1 MSTPENAQD
10 AHPLLRRRDGAP
22 ARVTSEELFFDLVYA
37 FALTQLSHLLWH
49 HLTALGVAQ
58 ALILW
63 FAVWLG
69 WQYTCWVTNW
79 FDPQTPAIRTLLLA
93 SMALA
98 LVMASSIPQ
107 AFAERGWLFALAYAA
122 MQVGRTAYVVAR
134 LPAGH
139 ALAANYRRI
148 LAWVLIAAIFWVAGG
163 FAAPR
168 LRLLLWSVAAL
179 CEYVS
184 PMFGFALPGL
194 GRSRTRDWTIEGAHL
209 AERCQQFVIVA
220 LGESLLATGAALART
235 GIPSIGESLAA
246 LLAFLGTLAM
256 WWLYFGTSS
265 RAATAAIVQSRDP
278 GHMGA
283 NFHYIHAILIA
294 AIIAAAVGGDVVLAR
309 PFGASPG
316 APAAA
321 LAAGPCLYLLGS
333 AFYKRLVYG
342 VIPLSHVLAAGVLV
356 LLAPV
361 AGQVN
366 LISLAA
372 LGTVVLLAV
381 SYWETRMGRCSAAR
395 IPAARPGH

>member
-1 MSTPENAQD
+1 MSAPATVQD
-10 AHPLLRRRDGAP
+10 SHPLLRRRDGAP
-22 ARVTSEELFFDLVYA
+22 AHVTNEELFFDLVYA

-58 ALILW
+58 VLILW

-79 FDPQTPAIRTLLLA
+79 FDPQTPAIRTVLLA

-98 LVMASSIPQ
+98 LVMGASIPQ
-107 AFAERGWLFALAYAA
+107 AFAERGWLFALAYVA

-148 LAWVLIAAIFWVAGG
+148 LAWVLIAALFWVAGG
-163 FAAPR
+163 FAAPH
-168 LRLLLWSVAAL
+168 LRLLLWLGAVL

-194 GRSRTRDWTIEGAHL
+194 GRSHTREWTIEGAHL

-220 LGESLLATGAALART
+220 LGESLLATGAALARA
-235 GIPSIGESLAA
+235 GLPSIGESLAA

-265 RAATAAIVQSRDP
+265 RDATAAIVQSRDP
-278 GHMGA
+278 GRMGA

-294 AIIAAAVGGDVVLAR
+294 AIIAAAVGGDLVLAR
-309 PFGASPG
+309 PFGAPAG
-316 APAAA
+316 AQAAT

-342 VIPLSHVLAAGVLV
+342 VIPLSHVLAAGALV
-356 LLAPV
+356 LLAPA

-372 LGTVVLLAV
+372 LGTALLLAV
-381 SYWETRMGRCSAAR
+381 SYWETRMGRC
-395 IPAARPGH
+395 PAARTPAAQPGH

>member
-1 MSTPENAQD
+1 VSAPANAQD

-22 ARVTSEELFFDLVYA
+22 AHVTSEELFFDLVYA

-49 HLTALGVAQ
+49 HLTAPGVAQ

-79 FDPQTPAIRTLLLA
+79 FDPQTPAIRTLLVV

-98 LVMASSIPQ
+98 LVMASSIPH
-107 AFAERGWLFALAYAA
+107 AFAERGWLFALAYVA
-122 MQVGRTAYVVAR
+122 MQVGRSAYVVAR

-139 ALAANYRRI
+139 PLAANYRRI
-148 LAWVLIAAIFWVAGG
+148 LVWVLIAAIFWVAGG
-163 FAAPR
+163 LAASR
-168 LRLLLWSVAAL
+168 LRLPLWLVAVL
-179 CEYVS
+179 CEYLS

-194 GRSRTRDWTIEGAHL
+194 GRSRTSEWTIEGAHL

-220 LGESLLATGAALART
+220 LGESLLATGAALARA
-235 GIPSIGESLAA
+235 GIPSVGESLAA

-265 RAATAAIVQSRDP
+265 RDATAAIVQSDDP
-278 GHMGA
+278 GRMGA
-283 NFHYIHAILIA
+283 NFHYIHVILIA

-309 PFGASPG
+309 PFGAPAG
-316 APAAA
+316 VQAAA

-333 AFYKRLVYG
+333 AIYKRVVYG
-342 VIPLSHVLAAGVLV
+342 VIPLSHVLAAGALV
-356 LLAPV
+356 LLAPA

-372 LGTVVLLAV
+372 LGTAVLLGV
-381 SYWETRMGRCSAAR
+381 SYWETRMGRCPAALV
-395 IPAARPGH
+395 PAARSGH